1 MWLKHFSAMSKLQKN
16 RKVFLKFMKNRDEIV
31 RSWYPNETLSDD
43 EVKVIYD
50 NLLNLFLIFYQE
62 SRNINSEMKGEKNAH
77 SEK

>member
-1 MWLKHFSAMSKLQKN
+1 ME
-16 RKVFLKFMKNRDEIV
+16 KVFCKFMKNRDEIV